1 MTGTCLVVSEVGTSG
16 LKTIDFQQY
25 GKVPVEYSTSDLRNN
40 PGQVATGHLS
50 ILISAI
56 KLEVIELNKSMWA

>member
-1 MTGTCLVVSEVGTSG
+1 MTGTCLVVSEVDTSG

-40 PGQVATGHLS
+40 PRPSGYWSFIYFNLS
-50 ILISAI
+50 
-56 KLEVIELNKSMWA
+56 NKIGGD